1 MRALLLVTTHLSLA
15 SAYLKPN
22 TCESEKYKHAN
33 RSVAVCVTGLY
44 RTAKHVMPHL
54 RRQYPPD
61 KFATFVVTD
70 GIDKMRHYRS
80 KRVCKYL
87 APTLMHDLPARQ
99 SSQHAGL
106 VLCQRLVEAHEH
118 KIKRRYDWVVRQR
131 IDTLGCTPSP
141 AIAAPVRHK
150 IILVSY
156 ARCGWAAD
164 NWAWMS
170 RDVLEVYVKGI
181 VEQEAGLGHE
191 LLKHAISVWTPA
203 FAPCFRIIREEGKY
217 KRLRNADKFQ
227 ARVSKIRKA
236 LAETSTRPVTFHEEV
251 CLGGDE

>member
-1 MRALLLVTTHLSLA
+1 MRVLLLVTTLSLA
-15 SAYLKPN
+15 SAYLKPVD

-87 APTLMHDLPARQ
+87 APTLMHDLPTRQ

-106 VLCQRLVEAHEH
+106 VLCSRLIEEHER

-141 AIAAPVRHK
+141 AIAGPSAEYTTSLVRRVDGVGVDK
-150 IILVSY
+150 VSRRRRRSAIKPSWY
-156 ARCGWAAD
+156 HTRGAAG
-164 NWAWMS
+164 
-170 RDVLEVYVKGI
+170 RPTTGRGC
-181 VEQEAGLGHE
+181 QG
-191 LLKHAISVWTPA
+191 
-203 FAPCFRIIREEGKY
+203 
-217 KRLRNADKFQ
+217 
-227 ARVSKIRKA
+227 
-236 LAETSTRPVTFHEEV
+236 TSSTFM
-251 CLGGDE
+251 